1 MKFVVKSEVD
11 LKMRYTA
18 YKADS
23 KPLDHN
29 EWRLRESC
37 IL

>member
-1 MKFVVKSEVD
+1 MKFVMESEVD
-11 LKMRYTA
+11 LKMLYAA

-23 KPLDHN
+23 KPLDRI

-37 IL
+37 VV